1 MSGRPFFA
9 SWGRHHGARHGGR
22 TERRYGQATQALTTA
37 ASGIKAKMSGMICFM
52 VKLPVCPM
60 TNKYT
65 TKCKSFVT
73 MNV

>member
-22 TERRYGQATQALTTA
+22 AERRYGQATQALTTA

-60 TNKYT
+60 TSKYT
-65 TKCKSFVT
+65 AKCKSFVT